1 MNIEKLRELLSAVL
15 AKANVIADEWKG
27 KEDEMPSE
35 QTDEISRL
43 VKEAADLK
51 EKLELA
57 IAMEAQ
63 TEYLTAGL
71 GSKAAVPGMA
81 AGEETTTPTMGFK
94 SFGEQLRSVAKSG
107 ISGGYVDPRLVEMKA
122 TGMSEGVPAD
132 GGFLVQEDFSSELLK
147 LTYAQGE
154 VLSRVK
160 RFPISANSNSLRA
173 NYLDEGSRADG
184 SRWGGILAYW
194 KGEAVLKVASQM
206 KFGQILLELNKL
218 IGLCYAT
225 DELLQDAVA
234 LEGIITW
241 AFQMEFTY
249 QLEDA
254 VINGTGAGQPL
265 GLLNAPALI
274 QVAKEAG
281 QAADTIV
288 SENILNMWSRMWAPS
303 RKNAVWFINQDCEP
317 QLHSMYV
324 AVGAT
329 GVPVYLPAG
338 GLSGAPYA
346 TLYGRPVIPVEY
358 CQTVGDLGDIIFA
371 DLSQYWMIDKGTMQ
385 KATSIHVNF
394 IYDETCFR
402 FVYRSDGQP
411 SWPGTLTPANSV
423 TTLSPFVALA
433 ERA

>member
-1 MNIEKLRELLSAVL
+1 MNIEKLRELLNAVV
-15 AKANVIADEWKG
+15 AKANALAANWEG
-27 KEDEMPSE
+27 KEEEMPE
-35 QTDEISRL
+35 EVISDIKAL
-43 VKEAADLK
+43 VKEAEELT
-51 EKLELA
+51 EKVK
-57 IAMEAQ
+57 IAMKMEAS
-63 TEYLTAGL
+63 TEFLTKGL
-71 GSKAAVPGMA
+71 GTKAAVPGMA
-81 AGEETTTPTMGFK
+81 ADEAEVKPTMGFK
-94 SFGEQLRSVAKSG
+94 SFGEQLISVAKAA
-107 ISGGYVDPRLVEMKA
+107 GGFADPRLMEQKA

-132 GGFLVQEDFSSELLK
+132 GGFLVQEDFAAELLK
-147 LTYAQGE
+147 LTFAQGE
-154 VLSRVK
+154 ILSRVRK
-160 RFPISANSNSLRA
+160 FPISANSNSLRA

-184 SRWGGILAYW
+184 SRWGGVLAYW
-194 KGEAVLKVASQM
+194 KAEAAEKTASNPT
-206 KFGQILLELNKL
+206 FGQLLLELNKL

-225 DELLQDAVA
+225 DELLQDAAA
-234 LEGIITW
+234 LESIINY

-265 GLLNAPALI
+265 GIMNAPARI
-274 QVAKEAG
+274 DVAKEAG

-288 SENILNMWSRMWAPS
+288 SENIVNMWSRMWAPS

-338 GLSGAPYA
+338 GLSAAPYA

-358 CQTVGDLGDIIFA
+358 CQTVGDLGDILFA
-371 DLSQYWMIDKGTMQ
+371 DLSQYWMIDKGGMQ
-385 KATSIHVNF
+385 QAESIHVRF

-402 FVYRSDGQP
+402 FVYRADGQP
-411 SWPGTLTPANSV
+411 SWPGTITPANST